1 MTVSS
6 LVCNVRCQRSRY
18 CTCLMQQT
26 SDVRHM
32 WPLQDI
38 HHIAEKDIHLS
49 QQTWSSSQP
58 SSQPSSQQHCYLSPL
73 THYLPVS
80 TPQIDL
86 LSTAAVSPPTSMPS
100 VPPYAGASSYHGPR
114 ASPLKPLHNS
124 PNGIAAGFFL
134 AQHKRR
140 LGGNKVIDR
149 ATVFRSEQ

>member
-6 LVCNVRCQRSRY
+6 LVCNVKCQRSRY
-18 CTCLMQQT
+18 CTCLMQPT

-38 HHIAEKDIHLS
+38 HHVAEKDIHLS

-58 SSQPSSQQHCYLSPL
+58 SYQQHCYFSPL

-80 TPQIDL
+80 TPQIHL

-100 VPPYAGASSYHGPR
+100 VPPYAGASSYHGPPS
-114 ASPLKPLHNS
+114 SPLKPLHNS
-124 PNGIAAGFFL
+124 PTGIAAGFFL
-134 AQHKRR
+134 AQHKRQ

-149 ATVFRSEQ
+149 VTVFRSGQ